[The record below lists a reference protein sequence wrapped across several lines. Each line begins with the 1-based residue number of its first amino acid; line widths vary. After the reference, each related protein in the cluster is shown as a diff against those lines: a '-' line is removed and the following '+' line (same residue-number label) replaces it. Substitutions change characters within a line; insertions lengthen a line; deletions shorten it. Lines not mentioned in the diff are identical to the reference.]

1 MNVKAINILNME
13 LSQLQEKISNKKEVI
28 QGFQSEIEKEEALI
42 KEYQLQVDDLQD
54 ALGKLQ

>member
-1 MNVKAINILNME
+1 ME